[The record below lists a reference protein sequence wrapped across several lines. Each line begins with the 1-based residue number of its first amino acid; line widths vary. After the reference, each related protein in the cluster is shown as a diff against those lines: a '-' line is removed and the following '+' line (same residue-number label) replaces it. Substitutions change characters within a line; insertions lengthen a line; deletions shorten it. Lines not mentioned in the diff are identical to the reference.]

1 MFKLK
6 DFKND
11 LKNYLKN
18 NIVVPES
25 YNAYLNNQIDELEDL
40 SVSRETKRVS
50 WGINVPNDSSQV
62 IYVWLDA
69 LINYLTTAGYPDDKI
84 KFKKLWPPDVH
95 VIGIFN

>member
-11 LKNYLKN
+11 LKKYLKN

-40 SVSRETKRVS
+40 SVSKE
-50 WGINVPNDSSQV
+50 
-62 IYVWLDA
+62 
-69 LINYLTTAGYPDDKI
+69 
-84 KFKKLWPPDVH
+84 
-95 VIGIFN
+95 